1 MNFFELAAEFCND
14 AYGCELIYD
23 EVTDK
28 LEGFICPSCGEPLY
42 KDDWTDKCTENWMVC
57 PICGD
62 TFGE

>member
-28 LEGFICPSCGEPLY
+28 LEGFVCPSCGEPLY
-42 KDDWTDKCTENWMVC
+42 EHDWTDKETENWMVC